1 MENKNVNLKLKRG
14 PFKTKDGQE
23 MFGYYVSGEIHGR
36 EIKVDFQAKD
46 VGGYELLE
54 LMFGINQDVELI
66 MHDESMTDE
75 RGNVTK
81 YTVYEAYMVDEDG
94 IVYTYKLKP
103 SQESDKAY
111 LNILLQKLNRAQA

>member
-23 MFGYYVSGEIHGR
+23 MFGYYVSGDLHGR

-54 LMFGINQDVELI
+54 LMFSINQDVELI

-111 LNILLQKLNRAQA
+111 LNILLQK